1 MRAIMMS
8 CIRCQ
13 RSTDDGF
20 QRVTQ
25 GLCPAC
31 AHTLTVVFQSCR
43 KNQDTEARLLLELP
57 VDR

>member
-1 MRAIMMS
+1 MMS

-13 RSTDDGF
+13 RSTDDGY
-20 QRVTQ
+20 QRVAA

-31 AHTLTVVFQSCR
+31 AHTLTLAMQSSQ
-43 KNQDTEARLLLELP
+43 KGHEVEARLSLELP